1 MFSLFY
7 KSQMAKKYTKIDFY
21 IFKLTKLLTRL
32 QQMSVSWALQKQRH
46 SRFLQTAWRRCTSRF
61 LVGHFSDD
69 VSWTVNTTALPRP
82 SSDFTSW
89 NWGSRWQPP
98 AVLSRA
104 RRHIASQC
112 WMRVL
117 RHSWQESASESDR
130 HGPGDRGLHSA
141 SSRYHSRA
149 SSNNIKDSSQP
160 GHDLFDLFPSG
171 QTCMDAIRECFFPR
185 AISTTNK
192 PTKHR
197 QRTKINYRRAN
208 MHVSSYNNR
217 GAMAVFNIFLE
228 IIQ

>member
-1 MFSLFY
+1 MISLLY
-7 KSQMAKKYTKIDFY
+7 KWQMAKKIYTKIDFY
-21 IFKLTKLLTRL
+21 IFKLTKPLTRL

-46 SRFLQTAWRRCTSRF
+46 SRRCTSRF
-61 LVGHFSDD
+61 LVVHFSDD
-69 VSWTVNTTALPRP
+69 LSWTVNTTALPRP
-82 SSDFTSW
+82 SSDFTSR
-89 NWGSRWQPP
+89 NWGSRWQRP

-104 RRHIASQC
+104 RRRIASQC

-117 RHSWQESASESDR
+117 RHSWRESASESDR
-130 HGPGDRGLHSA
+130 HGPGDRGLHSV
-141 SSRYHSRA
+141 SSCYHSRA

-192 PTKHR
+192 GTKHR
-197 QRTKINYRRAN
+197 RRTKINYRRAN
-208 MHVSSYNNR
+208 VHVSSYNNR